1 MGLMIEGVWHIE
13 EPDDIRADGRYRR
26 GATTFRHWVTA
37 DGSAGPSGEGGF
49 AAEAGRYHL
58 YVAINCPWAHRTW
71 IMRRLKGLEDVVG
84 LSLVVPTRTDEGW
97 VFEPEGRFADRLLG
111 TAALHEI
118 YTLARPDYTGRVTV
132 PVLFDRERRT
142 IVNNESA
149 EIIRMLNGAFQAL
162 AKDRT
167 DFHPAELGAE
177 IDAID
182 DRIYRTLNNGVY
194 RAGFARTQEAYE
206 EAFDEVFATLDWLEE
221 RLGGHRYLLGDRLTE
236 ADIRLFPTLI
246 RFDVAYHGAFKCNL
260 KRLIDY
266 PNLWAYTRELYQWP
280 GIAET
285 VDLEVYKRG
294 YYSRSAL
301 RNPLGTVPKGPLI
314 DLGEP
319 HGRERLRARAA

>member
-84 LSLVVPTRTDEGW
+84 LSLVAPTRTDEGW

-301 RNPLGTVPKGPLI
+301 RNPLGIVPKGPLI